1 MIFYFFLAGALQYN
15 LGAAAK
21 SVAGIGVPNPLT
33 VSKYTHRVYLGNVR
47 AHLLSMVVRARLSKG
62 RPGSVRAGTPTLFG
76 LPPNGLGVSGGSLKN
91 TLTEA
96 AQWLLPFTVCTRN
109 TFVPIRGCTML
120 YDPTPLTS
128 AELTDH
134 CCALAY
140 AIIELNNPLA
150 KELLMFMLWE
160 RLNMLSE
167 ELEIEGL
174 ADE

>member
-33 VSKYTHRVYLGNVR
+33 VSKYIHRMYLDNVR

-76 LPPNGLGVSGGSLKN
+76 LPPNGFGVSGGSLIN

-109 TFVPIRGCTML
+109 TFVPIRGCAML